1 MAMVISRERAEQG
14 KVPERGKHDWI
25 FVLSVWRGGP
35 GVAGSSQ
42 TSACRC

>member
-1 MAMVISRERAEQG
+1 MAAVISRELAEQG

-35 GVAGSSQ
+35 GVELTDLSLQ
-42 TSACRC
+42 VLR